1 MGIRMTQS
9 LICDYGINRIERR
22 SITET
27 WVREFKFDDTLVT
40 EEDDT
45 GMRHT
50 VARFPLLVLFVEY
63 AIGNHVFTSNVLQ
76 QRIA

>member
-1 MGIRMTQS
+1 MTHS

-27 WVREFKFDDTLVT
+27 WVREFRFDDTFAA

-50 VARFPLLVLFVEY
+50 VARFPRLVMFVEY
-63 AIGNHVFTSNVLQ
+63 AIGNDVFTANVLQ